1 MQYHLPKIRALHR
14 AIEKTLFTI
23 QPVFTYNRLT
33 QAIDLLARLVND
45 CPANPETG
53 DNSQLWAIG
62 EFGHCSLDSLIVAAY
77 WHYSHW
83 HEGQWSDEY
92 RALSA
97 LSDVFKPGMTS
108 GPERDDN
115 EYDCYVALNNMA
127 KRATGKPV
135 YSFAEI
141 TL

>member
-1 MQYHLPKIRALHR
+1 MQNHLPKIRALHS

-23 QPVFTYNRLT
+23 EPVFTYNRLT
-33 QAIDLLARLVND
+33 EAIDLLARLVAD
-45 CPANPETG
+45 YPGES
-53 DNSQLWAIG
+53 DELWNIG

-83 HEGQWSDEY
+83 HDGQWSDAY
-92 RALSA
+92 LTYCN
-97 LSDVFKPGMTS
+97 LGQVFKPGMTS
-108 GPERDDN
+108 EPRRGAN
-115 EYDCYVALNNMA
+115 EFDCYDQLNRMA
-127 KRATGKPV
+127 KRENGLPV